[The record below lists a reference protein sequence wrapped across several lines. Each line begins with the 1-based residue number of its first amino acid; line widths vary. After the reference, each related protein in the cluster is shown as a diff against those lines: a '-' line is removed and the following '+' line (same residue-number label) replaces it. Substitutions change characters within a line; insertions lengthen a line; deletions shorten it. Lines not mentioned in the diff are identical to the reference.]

1 MKNNKLI
8 HFFAFGFG
16 SGLCLIMPGTCGT
29 IVAIPIYLLLA
40 NLPLFYYLL
49 ILIIMI
55 IVGFW
60 LCGVTARDLGI
71 HDPPS
76 VVWDEIV
83 GFLLTM
89 IAVSM
94 NWLWILIG
102 FVLFRAFDIIKP
114 WPISWVNKHVTS
126 GFGIV
131 LDDLLAGICA
141 AVILQ
146 LIIYTCG

>member
-1 MKNNKLI
+1 
-8 HFFAFGFG
+8 
-16 SGLCLIMPGTCGT
+16 
-29 IVAIPIYLLLA
+29 
-40 NLPLFYYLL
+40 
-49 ILIIMI
+49 MI
-55 IVGFW
+55 IIGFW
-60 LCGVTARDLGI
+60 LCGVTARDLGVK
-71 HDPPS
+71 DPPS

-89 IAVSM
+89 IAVPM
-94 NWLWILIG
+94 NWLWIIIG

-114 WPISWVNKHVTS
+114 WPISWVNKNITG

-131 LDDLLAGICA
+131 VDDLLAGICA

>member
-1 MKNNKLI
+1 MKKLI
-8 HFFAFGFG
+8 HFLAFGFG
-16 SGLCLIMPGTCGT
+16 SGLCPIMPGTCGT
-29 IVAIPIYLLLA
+29 IVAIPIYLLLG
-40 NLPLFYYLL
+40 NLPLLYYLL
-49 ILIIMI
+49 ILTIMI
-55 IVGFW
+55 IIGFW
-60 LCGVTARDLGI
+60 LCGVTARDLGVK
-71 HDPPS
+71 DPPS

-89 IAVSM
+89 IAVPM
-94 NWLWILIG
+94 NWLWIIIG

-114 WPISWVNKHVTS
+114 WPISWVNKNITG

-131 LDDLLAGICA
+131 VDDLLAGICA